1 MIRGRGTNIINAF
14 VENREYKEV
23 NGKVV
28 TDKYIRETITNKGS
42 QIDGYDNGK
51 KIHIIRRFRGSQKK
65 GRNKNKNKKYV
76 KNKTR
81 RSRTIKRRK

>member
-28 TDKYIRETITNKGS
+28 TDKYIRETITNKRS

-51 KIHIIRRFRGSQKK
+51 KIHIIKRFRGSQKK
-65 GRNKNKNKKYV
+65 GRNNKKRPHL

-81 RSRTIKRRK
+81 HRKTIKRMK